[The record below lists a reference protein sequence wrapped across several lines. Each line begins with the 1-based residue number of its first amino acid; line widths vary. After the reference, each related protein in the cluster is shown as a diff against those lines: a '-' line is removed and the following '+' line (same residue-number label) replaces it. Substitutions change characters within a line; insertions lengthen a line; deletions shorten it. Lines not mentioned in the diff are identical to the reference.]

1 VEVAKVLSDHG
12 HDAYWA
18 ISQYSGDSRKTAE
31 ASSIAA
37 LWIDI
42 DCGNS
47 KPYPTWRDGLLALL
61 KWLQREQFTP
71 PTHIV
76 KSGYG
81 LHVYWVLDRG
91 YTLDEW
97 LPVAQG
103 LKRALAVGG
112 VKADPARTAD
122 AASILRVPGT
132 VNWKDPKN
140 PRPVEILAAV
150 DKKHTLDSI
159 RQKLPAVGPQGVI
172 DKQPDNKWAVPN
184 NYPPGD
190 AEAIAE
196 KCRQMGYFRD
206 RRGAVSEPY
215 WRAGLSI
222 LSRCEN
228 ARIFVHEWSK
238 GDPRYDPKET
248 QAKADGT
255 KGPATCAHFDDV
267 NPGGCT
273 GCPHKVTSPIMLQ
286 SAITAAPV
294 EPNISWKHNTVNRY
308 AVTEH
313 GIWFR
318 DPEGESRQ
326 VTDIP
331 LWVVEVREKARLE
344 HDQDQSSLLIEWH
357 ALDGRVKRGVLYQA
371 HAYDIRAFK
380 TWLAD
385 HNIISAVREVK
396 FLVGYI
402 SQYTLKLIREQG
414 TREYH
419 EHLGWYEDG
428 FVVGD
433 TIVTKEGSKKALV
446 QSTNPISRLSPKGD
460 VDQWTRAA
468 KILGR
473 REYARHAMVLLSGF
487 ASPIYELVGVNSAV
501 MSLVGVS
508 GAGKTLSAQMA
519 LSIYGNPDLLHQ
531 GSTATANS
539 IEAQLSAN
547 RHVPYLLDEVTN
559 YPPHK
564 LAEFIYLAAN
574 GQGKSALQRNRDFR
588 PAGTWKLTPYITS
601 NHPVLEFD
609 QSNIQEAHRR
619 RVIELHFGRA
629 FPKGDADIIYRA
641 MKNHAGS
648 AGVVYLQ
655 ELCRVRSAIPQM
667 FEQALQGIRNM
678 SPLPEANR
686 FGMWTL
692 AASVVGGTIAKRLG
706 LIDFDIMGVIRTALL
721 GMEINVEDT
730 RSPED
735 IAKSVTQE
743 FITRNSKRVCR
754 WDGKKDL
761 GENVEDPV
769 ARIFS
774 VGLIAIHQTELYAE
788 WQKHRVSRSM
798 VKDWLD
804 KATTETKKTRL
815 APGTVPVRAVIFKTE
830 YLDFKLE
837 D

>member
-1 VEVAKVLSDHG
+1 M
-12 HDAYWA
+12 
-18 ISQYSGDSRKTAE
+18 SQYSGKARKAAE
-31 ASSIAA
+31 ASTIAA

-42 DCGNS
+42 DCGNN
-47 KPYPTWRDGLLALL
+47 KPYPTWKEGLTALL
-61 KWLQREQFTP
+61 DWVKREQFAP
-71 PTHIV
+71 PTHVV

-81 LHVYWVLDRG
+81 LHVYWALDRG
-91 YTLDEW
+91 YSLNEW

-112 VKADPARTAD
+112 VKADPSRTAD

-132 VNWKDPKN
+132 MNWKDPEN
-140 PRPVEILAAV
+140 PRPVEVLASV
-150 DKKHTLDSI
+150 DKKYALDYI
-159 RQKLPAVGPQGVI
+159 QQKLPVMGPQGVVG
-172 DKQPDNKWAVPN
+172 KQPDNEWSVPD

-196 KCRQMGYFRD
+196 KCQQMGYFRD

-222 LSRCEN
+222 LARCEN
-228 ARIFVHEWSK
+228 AHIFIHEWSK

-255 KGPATCAHFDDV
+255 KGPATCAHFKDV
-267 NPGGCT
+267 NPDGCT

-286 SAITAAPV
+286 PAITPAPD
-294 EPNISWKHNTVNRY
+294 EPDVSWKHNTVNSF
-308 AVTEH
+308 AVTEQ
-313 GIWFR
+313 GIWAR
-318 DPEGESRQ
+318 DPEGESRR

-331 LWVVEVREKARLE
+331 LWVVEVREKARLV
-344 HDQDQSSLLIEWH
+344 HDQDQSSLLIEWRSP
-357 ALDGRVKRGVLYQA
+357 DGRVKRGVLYQS
-371 HAYDIRAFK
+371 HVYDTRSFK

-396 FLVGYI
+396 YLVGYI
-402 SQYTLKLIREQG
+402 SQYTLKLVREQG
-414 TREYH
+414 AREYH

-433 TIVTKEGSKKALV
+433 TIVTKEGTKKALV

-460 VDQWTRAA
+460 VEQWKKAA

-487 ASPIYELVGVNSAV
+487 ASPIYELAGVNSAV
-501 MSLVGVS
+501 ISLAGVS
-508 GAGKTLSAQMA
+508 GAGKTLAAQMA
-519 LSIYGNPDLLHQ
+519 LSIYGDPDLLHQ

-574 GQGKSALQRNRDFR
+574 GQGKSALKRNRDFR
-588 PAGTWKLTPYITS
+588 EAGTWKLTPYITS

-609 QSNIQEAHRR
+609 QSSIQEAHRR

-629 FPKGDADIIYRA
+629 FPKEDADIIYKA
-641 MKNHAGS
+641 MKNHGGAAGT
-648 AGVVYLQ
+648 VYLQ
-655 ELCRVRSAIPQM
+655 ELCRIRGMIPQM
-667 FEQALQGIRNM
+667 FEQALQGIRGM

-706 LIDFDIMGVIRTALL
+706 LIDFNIMDVIRTALL
-721 GMEINVEDT
+721 GMEISVEDT
-730 RSPED
+730 RSPEEM
-735 IAKSVTQE
+735 AKSVTQE

-754 WDGKKDL
+754 WDGRPDL
-761 GENVEDPV
+761 GENVDDPI
-769 ARIFS
+769 ARVFS
-774 VGLIAIHQTELYAE
+774 TGLIAIHRTELYAE
-788 WQKHRVSRSM
+788 WLKHRISKSM
-798 VKDWLD
+798 IKDWLG
-804 KATTETKKTRL
+804 KVTTEVKKLRL
-815 APGTVPVRAVIFKTE
+815 APGTAPVYAVVFKTE